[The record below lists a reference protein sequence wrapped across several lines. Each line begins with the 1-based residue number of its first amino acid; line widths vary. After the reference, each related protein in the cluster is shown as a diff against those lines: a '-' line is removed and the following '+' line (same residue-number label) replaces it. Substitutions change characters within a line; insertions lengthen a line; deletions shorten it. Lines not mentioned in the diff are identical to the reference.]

1 MGRRPKEDNE
11 EQRKRLEPDVSGCCG
26 PSDHGRQRS
35 GGTADDD
42 VLSRSPLQPRRV
54 HDNIK
59 EDGAGQQCGC
69 REVRRQSENHHCETA
84 KNESK
89 DKRLEPGDL
98 AAGNW
103 PHRGAGHDRID
114 IGVVPHVEHAG
125 GSSPRGDGKNRGKSG
140 QRIKSNWS
148 AAQSDERGEDG
159 KHHHTWLCE
168 GDEVRHTPMVS
179 QRMSRIRR

>member
-1 MGRRPKEDNE
+1 MRNSASGSSPT
-11 EQRKRLEPDVSGCCG
+11 VSGCCG
-26 PSDHGRQRS
+26 PSDHRRQRS
-35 GGTADDD
+35 CGAADDD
-42 VLSRSPLQPRRV
+42 VLSRRPLQPRRV

-59 EDGAGQQCGC
+59 EDGAGQQCCC
-69 REVRRQSENHHCETA
+69 REVRRQSENRHCEA
-84 KNESK
+84 AQNETK